1 MTKTNSILKSIASF
15 LTFFFSAV
23 LCISANTDASGMIYQ
38 PKAPAELKRFSRI
51 K

>member
-1 MTKTNSILKSIASF
+1 MTKTNSILKFIASF

-23 LCISANTDASGMIYQ
+23 LCISANTAASGMIYQ
-38 PKAPAELKRFSRI
+38 SKAPAELKRFSKI